1 MQFEDLD
8 QETQESILEMLKQRV
23 EACAESLAEDGSC
36 IPILFVPD
44 ANLLIGLM
52 AEDGETDVDI
62 AYELA
67 IERLKQLTFSYASFS
82 YSTQLVSEKG
92 KVIDALKTYV
102 FTANGIE
109 VTFFTTYT
117 RKGLFKKK
125 LAFGETFL
133 HELKENVL

>member
-8 QETQESILEMLKQRV
+8 QEIQESILNMLEYHV
-23 EACAESLAEDGSC
+23 NTCAQILTEEGTY
-36 IPILFVPD
+36 IPMLIVPD
-44 ANLLIGLM
+44 AHLYLCLVP
-52 AEDGETDVDI
+52 EDGETDVDR

-67 IERLKQLTFSYASFS
+67 IERLKPLTFSYAIFS
-82 YSTQLVSEKG
+82 YSTQLASEKG

-133 HELKENVL
+133 HELKENVF